1 MYDVLIEMRGDN
13 IKGLYSYLPDRV
25 NKREIPNIYKRYKPK
40 TEGDYEIIR
49 F

>member
-1 MYDVLIEMRGDN
+1 MYDILISMIGDD

-25 NKREIPNIYKRYKPK
+25 NKKQIPKIYKRYKTIIK
-40 TEGDYEIIR
+40 GDYEIIL